1 MTRGT
6 GAPPAA
12 VIAGNWKMH
21 HGPAETAAFFQRFLL
36 DVPPLGNGSIAI
48 FPPALSLQA
57 AVDAT
62 RDRPDIAL
70 GVQNVHWEESGA
82 FTGEISGSLAAAA
95 GARLALVGH
104 SERRHLF
111 GETDDETAR
120 KMAACIGNGL
130 IPVLCVG
137 ELLSERDDGTAV
149 EVVRRQL
156 STGLSALQPA
166 DVAQVLIAYEP
177 VWAIGTGRTASPG
190 DAAEMHAEI
199 RKFLR
204 ESAGESSES
213 VPILYGGSVKP
224 DNAKELLSAPE
235 VSGVLVGGASLRP
248 DSFAAICQ
256 AAG

>member
-1 MTRGT
+1 
-6 GAPPAA
+6 

-21 HGPAETAAFFQRFLL
+21 HGPAEAAAFFQRFLS
-36 DVPPLGNGSIAI
+36 DVPPLANGSIVI

-62 RDRPDIAL
+62 RDRPDIAV
-70 GVQNVHWEESGA
+70 GVQNVHWEQSGA
-82 FTGEISGSLAAAA
+82 FTGEISASLAAAA

-111 GETDDETAR
+111 GETDDDTAR
-120 KMAACIGNGL
+120 KMVACLGSSL
-130 IPVLCVG
+130 VPVLCVG
-137 ELLSERDDGTAV
+137 ELLSERDAGTAF

-156 STGLSALQPA
+156 STGLSALQTP
-166 DVAQVLIAYEP
+166 DFAQVLIAYEP

-199 RKFLR
+199 RKVLR
-204 ESAGESSES
+204 ESAGESSETI
-213 VPILYGGSVKP
+213 PILYGGSVKP
-224 DNAKELLSAPE
+224 DNAEELLSAPE

-248 DSFAAICQ
+248 DTFAAICR
-256 AAG
+256 AAA